1 MNLGKDQELEIP
13 EPKRETVMGHVFKT
27 LWFAAIVK
35 KISQVTVFAL
45 KKQSEIYLNYNQE
58 IERHKDY
65 LKSNC
70 FNIRAGF

>member
-1 MNLGKDQELEIP
+1 
-13 EPKRETVMGHVFKT
+13 MGHVFKA

-58 IERHKDY
+58 IKRHKDN
-65 LKSNC
+65 LTINC